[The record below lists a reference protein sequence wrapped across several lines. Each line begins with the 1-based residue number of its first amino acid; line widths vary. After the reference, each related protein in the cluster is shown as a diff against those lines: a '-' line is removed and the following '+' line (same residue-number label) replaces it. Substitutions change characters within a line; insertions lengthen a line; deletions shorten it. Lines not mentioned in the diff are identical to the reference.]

1 MWANE
6 FEKKENQKL
15 IKIQKITGN
24 IYISM
29 MNFAKVATLVE
40 NLNSSVDKNLRAL

>member
-1 MWANE
+1 MCANE

-15 IKIQKITGN
+15 IKIKKKIMAT
-24 IYISM
+24 YISM

-40 NLNSSVDKNLRAL
+40 SLNSSVDKNLRPL